1 MNKFIP
7 SLFLILLPVF
17 ACCNAEISQKIPSQK
32 VLQDLTTA
40 MTAKAAQYKTQA
52 VTMKEAAYDQ
62 ANEHK
67 EKAEVIADAGKEKWL
82 EIMEI
87 LKTQNHD
94 QARMDATAKQF
105 QGLLIFASLGM
116 PEMSL
121 KALLKQADH
130 LGVPI
135 IIQGVFPEGFMA
147 TVKKMMQLVGADKK
161 APKGELPIGGIVIE
175 PNWFKHFGITQVPA
189 FVLTD
194 QLVPCVGQDC
204 TITEH
209 DVLYGN
215 ISLYDALNIFRQK
228 GSTQFQGK
236 VEQFLTSARGNH
248 HG

>member
-1 MNKFIP
+1 MNKFKT
-7 SLFLILLPVF
+7 LLVLILLPF
-17 ACCNAEISQKIPSQK
+17 LGWCNAEISNHIPSQK
-32 VLQDLTTA
+32 ALQDLTTA
-40 MTAKAAQYKTQA
+40 MTAKAAQYKTQS
-52 VTMKEAAYDQ
+52 VTMKEAAYAQ
-62 ANEHK
+62 ATEHK

-87 LKTQNHD
+87 LKAQNHD

-135 IIQGVFPEGFMA
+135 IIQGVLPEGFMA
-147 TVKKMMQLVGADKK
+147 TVKKMMHLITPDKK
-161 APKGELPIGGIVIE
+161 SQKGELPIGGIVIE

-204 TITEH
+204 KVTEH

-228 GSTQFQGK
+228 GSIQFQGK
-236 VEQFLTSARGNH
+236 VEQFLTIASGSS